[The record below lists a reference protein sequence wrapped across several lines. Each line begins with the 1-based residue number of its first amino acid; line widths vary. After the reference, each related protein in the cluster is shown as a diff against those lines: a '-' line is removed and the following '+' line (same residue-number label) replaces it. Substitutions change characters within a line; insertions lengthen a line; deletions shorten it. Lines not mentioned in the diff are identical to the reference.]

1 MIGLAEPCSHLK
13 LPVAGSRARTAP
25 LKLTPSMGGG
35 PPAMNSVWVVLSNA
49 PEDTLP
55 SPQVGQTPPVA
66 ICFFQTPPL
75 VPPCA
80 RFVRSH
86 AYTNPFL
93 LIAATR
99 CRPFWSSKRVGLVP
113 QSESFTRSA
122 TGSCQE
128 SSGVKQVGVQTLLAS
143 SVTIA
148 SSY

>member
-1 MIGLAEPCSHLK
+1 MMGLAEPCCHLK
-13 LPVAGSRARTAP
+13 LPLDGSRARTEP
-25 LKLTPSMGGG
+25 LKLTPLMVVW
-35 PPAMNSVWVVLSNA
+35 PPAMNSVCVLLSNA

-55 SPQVGQTPPVA
+55 SPHVGQMPPVA
-66 ICFFQTPPL
+66 ICFFQTQPL

-93 LIAATR
+93 LVAATR
-99 CRPFWSSKRVGLVP
+99 WRPFWSSKRIGLVP
-113 QSESFTRSA
+113 QSESLTRSA

>member
-1 MIGLAEPCSHLK
+1 MTGLAEPCSHLK
-13 LPVAGSRARTAP
+13 LRVAGSRARTEP
-25 LKLTPSMGGG
+25 LKLTPLMVVW
-35 PPAMNSVWVVLSNA
+35 PPAMNSVCVLLSNA
-49 PEDTLP
+49 PEETLP

-66 ICFFQTPPL
+66 ICFFHTQPL

-93 LIAATR
+93 LVAATR
-99 CRPFWSSKRVGLVP
+99 CRPFWSSKMMGLVP
-113 QSESFTRSA
+113 QSESFARSA

-128 SSGVKQVGVQTLLAS
+128 SSGVKQLVLQTFVAS
-143 SVTIA
+143 SATTA